1 MMKRYK
7 LFLAV
12 KPDQEA
18 LESLVALHEGN
29 KQIILTYGDLYDPKA
44 FTKIL
49 LKHCQTPEVYRLE
62 DENSKANTS
71 PKANTYMLLGI
82 NDKAR
87 MLCLKEQDSTDTLE
101 LKSEELLYPRSFH
114 LSWDKSLGF
123 KVEWA

>member
-7 LFLAV
+7 LYLAA

-49 LKHCQTPEVYRLE
+49 LKHCQTPEVYKLE
-62 DENSKANTS
+62 DENL
-71 PKANTYMLLGI
+71 KANTYILLGI

-87 MLCLKEQDSTDTLE
+87 MLCLKEQNSTDTLE

>member
-1 MMKRYK
+1 MKRYK
-7 LFLAV
+7 LFLAA

-18 LESLVALHEGN
+18 LESLVALHEG
-29 KQIILTYGDLYDPKA
+29 KQQIILTYGDLYDPKA
-44 FTKIL
+44 FTKTL
-49 LKHCQTPEVYRLE
+49 LKYCQTPEVYRLE
-62 DENSKANTS
+62 DENPKVSTS

-87 MLCLKEQDSTDTLE
+87 ILCLKEQNSTDTLE
-101 LKSEELLYPRSFH
+101 LQNEALIHPRSFH